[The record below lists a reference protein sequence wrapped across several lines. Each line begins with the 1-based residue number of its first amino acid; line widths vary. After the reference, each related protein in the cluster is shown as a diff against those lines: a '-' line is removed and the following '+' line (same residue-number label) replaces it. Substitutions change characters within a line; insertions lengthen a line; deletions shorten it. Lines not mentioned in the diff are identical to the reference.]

1 MLELSLSDQ
10 FRHNVSFLKH
20 PTFMAKQF
28 FQSWLPSPHKVAEMK
43 LMKIFG
49 QRTLNPLLWYVN
61 RKSISKAIFIGTFWG
76 MLPLPFHSILIVL
89 TVLLFE
95 VNLPV
100 SLCLAWLT
108 NPFTL
113 VPILYIGFWLGA
125 KVFQVNMIDQDMILG
140 VLHQISHWITHFG
153 NGHIDL
159 SLAKILLSGLLL
171 EALILAVILFAVT
184 RLFWRWNIIQH
195 YKRRRAT
202 E

>member
-1 MLELSLSDQ
+1 M
-10 FRHNVSFLKH
+10 
-20 PTFMAKQF
+20 FMAKQF

-43 LMKIFG
+43 LLKIFG
-49 QRTLNPLLWYVN
+49 KRTLNPLLWYVN

-153 NGHIDL
+153 KGHVDL

-171 EALILAVILFAVT
+171 EALIFAVILFMIT

-195 YKRRRAT
+195 YKRRQST
-202 E
+202 P

>member
-28 FQSWLPSPHKVAEMK
+28 FRSWLPSPLKVSNMK

-76 MLPLPFHSILIVL
+76 MLPLPFHSLLIVL
-89 TVLLFE
+89 TVLFFE
-95 VNLPV
+95 VNLPI

-113 VPILYIGFWLGA
+113 VPILYLGFWLGA
-125 KVFQVNMIDQDMILG
+125 KVFQVNMIDQDMMLG
-140 VLHQISHWITHFG
+140 VLHQISHWISHFG
-153 NGHIDL
+153 HGHIDF
-159 SLAKILLSGLLL
+159 SLAKILLSGLVL
-171 EALILAVILFAVT
+171 EAFIFALILFVMT
-184 RLFWRWNIIQH
+184 RLFWRWSIIQH
-195 YKRRRAT
+195 YKRRRYIK
-202 E
+202 